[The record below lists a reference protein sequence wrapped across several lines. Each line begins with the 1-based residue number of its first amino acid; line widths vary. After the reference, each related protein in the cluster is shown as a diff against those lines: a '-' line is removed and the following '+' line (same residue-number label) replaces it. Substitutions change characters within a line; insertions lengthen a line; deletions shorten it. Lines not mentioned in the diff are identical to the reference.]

1 MKSVIILFFTE
12 NFVIIFDVF
21 CLIFFLII
29 KIQITLTRMNGELN
43 KITLY
48 EKNIFIRKLLLLRL

>member
-1 MKSVIILFFTE
+1 MFFHLTISQNFHIIH
-12 NFVIIFDVF
+12 DVF